1 MGRPYTCS
9 ADDRMPEARD
19 KLAVLGRIVNTAT
32 EVSYHHHVTLLIP
45 SGVICSYPKLSHWLF
60 SRFLIQLIGFGDFA
74 SALFIHNSTGEG
86 FTSCV
91 SGGPYSQFR
100 IPTVL

>member
-32 EVSYHHHVTLLIP
+32 EVSLIIITLL
-45 SGVICSYPKLSHWLF
+45 Y
-60 SRFLIQLIGFGDFA
+60 
-74 SALFIHNSTGEG
+74 
-86 FTSCV
+86 
-91 SGGPYSQFR
+91 
-100 IPTVL
+100 